1 MRYGHACLSDKF
13 GTFVL
18 SHLSGF
24 LGMRMIN
31 SSGSQQ
37 RLRLQQEL

>member
-18 SHLSGF
+18 SHLSDF
-24 LGMRMIN
+24 LGMRVIN
-31 SSGSQQ
+31 SLGSEQSQ
-37 RLRLQQEL
+37 RRQQEL